1 MPTQPNKKAFWRIGR
16 IFLAGLFLAGVV
28 LTGRFAHF
36 WDSAGFAFVFGGGL
50 ALFLMGFSLPQ
61 IGVAAR
67 SAAGLPLREE
77 EAEIAP
83 YIWEALG
90 RNFWVVG
97 VLGAVANFV
106 LTLARTSEG
115 LQQVAFLLTASFRP
129 ALYGMFL
136 AVICAVPALKTR
148 EAVLLTKG
156 GATTALREGENRPW
170 TFWNIAGTVLM
181 VAILSWTVV
190 LPAARGFLQE
200 RRLLS
205 FFFDGSALLVVVGGV
220 VIVSLF
226 LGRISLGRSLTFGL
240 AVTGLLG
247 SLMGL
252 IQTLFA
258 FTQKS
263 ISDVASALAFVISS
277 CFLALL
283 GMILVGI
290 PLADHEARATI
301 RRGES
306 GLSRLAWYL
315 FPLVALFFLIVT
327 FIAVVT
333 PVKM

>member
-1 MPTQPNKKAFWRIGR
+1 MTPQLNKKALWRIGR
-16 IFLAGLFLAGVV
+16 IFLAGLFLAGIG
-28 LTGRFAHF
+28 LSGRFAHF

-50 ALFLMGFSLPQ
+50 ALFVMGFSLPQ

-67 SAAGLPLREE
+67 SAAGLPLGEE

-83 YIWEALG
+83 YLWEALS

-115 LQQVAFLLTASFRP
+115 IQQVAFLLTASFRP

-136 AVICAVPALKTR
+136 AVVCAVPALKAR
-148 EAVLLTKG
+148 EAALLSKEVS
-156 GATTALREGENRPW
+156 TTALRKDENRPW
-170 TFWNIAGTVLM
+170 TFWNIAGYVLM
-181 VAILSWTVV
+181 AAILGWTVV

-200 RRLLS
+200 RSLLS
-205 FFFDGSALLVVVGGV
+205 FFFDGSALLVVAGGV

-226 LGRISLGRSLTFGL
+226 LGRTSLGRSLTFGL
-240 AVTGLLG
+240 AVAGLLG

-252 IQTLFA
+252 MQTLFA

-290 PLADHEARATI
+290 PLADHETRATV

-333 PVKM
+333 PIKM